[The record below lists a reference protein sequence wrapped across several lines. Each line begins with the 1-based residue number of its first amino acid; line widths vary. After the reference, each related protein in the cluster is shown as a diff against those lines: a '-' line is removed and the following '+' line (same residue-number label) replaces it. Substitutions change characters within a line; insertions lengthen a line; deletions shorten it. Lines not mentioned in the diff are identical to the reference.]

1 MSTFYTPTPRLDVT
15 TGSLIINDVKFGAQL
30 ESPNQMIEMTIQT
43 KTDVEFS
50 TERKSWITPRA
61 VRERNDA
68 RPASGATTT
77 APPKPT
83 RIRPSEASVW
93 RQISPVATMSTKPR
107 ATASGEGR
115 T

>member
-1 MSTFYTPTPRLDVT
+1 MRSSVVLPQPLGPSRQTNSPASTRLEAT
-15 TGSLIINDVKFGAQL
+15 TGSVIMNVVKIGAQL

-68 RPASGATTT
+68 RPASSAT
-77 APPKPT
+77 
-83 RIRPSEASVW
+83 
-93 RQISPVATMSTKPR
+93 STKPR

>member
-1 MSTFYTPTPRLDVT
+1 MKV
-15 TGSLIINDVKFGAQL
+15 VKIGAQL

-43 KTDVEFS
+43 KTDVELR
-50 TERKSWITPRA
+50 TDRKSWITPRA
-61 VRERNDA
+61 VRERNAA
-68 RPASGATTT
+68 RPVSSATTT

-83 RIRPSEASVW
+83 RMRPSEAKVC
-93 RQISPVATMSTKPR
+93 RQISPLATISAKPR